1 MEHLSKLINFPKG
14 PFRLPIIGN
23 LHLLSKKLHEDL
35 KQITDVYGDVFS
47 LSFGMKT
54 TFIVSYA
61 EKAKAALVTKG
72 PQFGGK
78 PQDIC
83 TTKLMKYDLILNWK

>member
-1 MEHLSKLINFPKG
+1 
-14 PFRLPIIGN
+14 
-23 LHLLSKKLHEDL
+23 
-35 KQITDVYGDVFS
+35 
-47 LSFGMKT
+47 MKT

-78 PQDIC
+78 PQDIY

>member
-1 MEHLSKLINFPKG
+1 
-14 PFRLPIIGN
+14 
-23 LHLLSKKLHEDL
+23 
-35 KQITDVYGDVFS
+35 
-47 LSFGMKT
+47 MKT

-78 PQDIC
+78 
-83 TTKLMKYDLILNWK
+83 TSRHL